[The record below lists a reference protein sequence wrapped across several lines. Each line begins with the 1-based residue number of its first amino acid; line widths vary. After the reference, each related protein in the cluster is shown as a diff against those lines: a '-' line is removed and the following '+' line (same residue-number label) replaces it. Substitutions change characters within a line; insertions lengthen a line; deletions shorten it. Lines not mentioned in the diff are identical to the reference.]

1 MNFTQINAGTIG
13 TKLGFAEEP
22 ACAKYCPNLTFKQ
35 RIIGFA
41 CCSGLGWMLS
51 LMGVIVLF
59 GGTSSNNV
67 NTFIALYVVG
77 NVVALC
83 GTGFL
88 LGPRSQCRQMFHP
101 TRRWT
106 TCFYLSM
113 LIIVFSVAVT
123 KQNVGL
129 VLFLLFIE
137 ILAALWYTISFIP
150 FARKMFIAF
159 LRRSPCGPLIQ
170 AVDDAKEAM
179 GFKKPPTPST
189 TINNTL
195 AGVTGNNA
203 KKKGFS
209 FLGGE
214 DN

>member
-35 RIIGFA
+35 
-41 CCSGLGWMLS
+41 
-51 LMGVIVLF
+51 GVIVLF

-129 VLFLLFIE
+129 
-137 ILAALWYTISFIP
+137 
-150 FARKMFIAF
+150 MFIAF